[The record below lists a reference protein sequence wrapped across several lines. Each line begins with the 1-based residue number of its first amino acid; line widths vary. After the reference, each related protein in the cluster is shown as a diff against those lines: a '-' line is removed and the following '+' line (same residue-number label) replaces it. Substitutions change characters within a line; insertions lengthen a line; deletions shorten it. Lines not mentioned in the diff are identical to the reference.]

1 MLLELGPLKRGAWGL
16 RTPYSWQHRSQM
28 ARVWR
33 SSGHLSSRCSGSRPS
48 PSPRRGPRQTAFLPD
63 FEEHSSAPTMIYS
76 PPTTSDR
83 ADESDELRL
92 MLVDDTDHIE
102 MPISQLPRARRR
114 PSFYGQPHD
123 RLAGTRRIV
132 ATKLLALER
141 PVAAR
146 PSFYAGAKVVVQRAV
161 PSPLPSAVEL
171 PSLPGEEEEL
181 TGQRL
186 LTGSP
191 TSSCSRLHVD
201 VKEEEISEPT
211 SSSPLAGAQSC
222 KGDVVGSG
230 CSDTTGAATASELA
244 VEDVEVPEAQP
255 SLTGWPRLGK
265 RKSWADSL
273 EDSDDDECW
282 GWGSLAGAKEPT
294 TSGDSAEAC
303 ALGSP
308 RISEK
313 AQDEGAAASSAPKD
327 SLSIWPQL

>member
-1 MLLELGPLKRGAWGL
+1 
-16 RTPYSWQHRSQM
+16 M

-48 PSPRRGPRQTAFLPD
+48 PSPKRGPRQTASLPD

-76 PPTTSDR
+76 PPTTSDW
-83 ADESDELRL
+83 ADELRQVP
-92 MLVDDTDHIE
+92 MLVDDTDHPE
-102 MPISQLPRARRR
+102 MSISQLPRARRR
-114 PSFYGQPHD
+114 PSFYGPSHD
-123 RLAGTRRIV
+123 QLEGTRRIV

-181 TGQRL
+181 TGAESLQRL

-273 EDSDDDECW
+273 EDSDDDDCW

-294 TSGDSAEAC
+294 SGDSSAEAC

-313 AQDEGAAASSAPKD
+313 AEDEGAAASRAPTD
-327 SLSIWPQL
+327 SLRIWAQP